1 MHPTARLLLLLAA
14 VFSLSAAATA
24 EFVNSTCSA
33 AGSYTDSSPY
43 GNDVAEVRYALA
55 TPPPANDHWW
65 YRSRTVGQVSGLAMC
80 YADADAK
87 ECLAQLNNLNN
98 SWFSLLCDHS
108 RSLAYLSSVGCA
120 YGYAPSSTGSSG
132 DSGARLI
139 LTSYSEAYGDGATA
153 MREARGALLSR
164 LVERAG
170 GDALRFAAGSQGY
183 NDTTFRLRTG
193 QVMYAMAQCALELSS
208 IECSSCLVDLLS
220 VTYTVERATNATS
233 AQLMELRCNLRY
245 QINKPITFIPEMV
258 PAVPP
263 AAPPATPT
271 GSGTTSVAV
280 VPPTPLVA
288 ALLAATAVTLFI
300 SAVFY

>member
-24 EFVNSTCSA
+24 EFVNSTCST

-43 GNDVAEVRYALA
+43 GIDVAEVRYALA
-55 TPPPANDHWW
+55 TPPPANNHWW

-87 ECLAQLNNLNN
+87 ECLAQLNNVNN

-120 YGYAPSSTGSSG
+120 YGYAPSSVDSSSDSSG
-132 DSGARLI
+132 DSSGARLV
-139 LTSYSEAYGDGATA
+139 LTSYSEAYGDGAAA

-164 LVERAG
+164 LVEKAG

-183 NDTTFRLRTG
+183 NDTTFRFSTG
-193 QVMYAMAQCALELSS
+193 QVMYAMAQCALDLSS
-208 IECSSCLVDLLS
+208 SECSSCLVDLLS
-220 VTYTVERATNATS
+220 VTYTVERANNATS
-233 AQLMELRCNLRY
+233 AQLMELRCYLRY

-263 AAPPATPT
+263 AAPPAAPT
-271 GSGTTSVAV
+271 G
-280 VPPTPLVA
+280 
-288 ALLAATAVTLFI
+288 
-300 SAVFY
+300 